1 MAASQIK
8 AIAATTVTEMRT
20 SPFLRGNA
28 IHYSSVPGAT
38 LYGANYPG
46 DNATGGKAQRWNG
59 NGSKTQW
66 NETELE
72 NLANADSAALSGG
85 SILRV
90 IVKQNG
96 ALLTRVGPSAVPTA
110 GQFSV
115 SANPRGV
122 ATIVFDDLPT
132 DTNIITIDD
141 GTNTPTIF
149 EFDPAGNGVTGGR
162 TEVDTAGDTL
172 VTEVAAAFAAAV
184 NSVTTTLTV
193 TARDNGDGSVTLVSD
208 LAGAITDLGVTTNNA
223 TDILVTNFA
232 GDTDDGVAILFGEAP
247 ALGDTL
253 DLFLIDAA
261 DIASAT
267 LAANIPKEVEGT
279 ELVYASAACQAIRL
293 TR

>member
-8 AIAATTVTEMRT
+8 AIAATTVTEMKS

-46 DNATGGKAQRWNG
+46 ADATGGKAQRWNG
-59 NGSKTQW
+59 NGTKFQW
-66 NETELE
+66 DETELE
-72 NLANADSAALSGG
+72 NLANADSGALSGG

-90 IVKQNG
+90 IVKKNG
-96 ALLTRVGPSAVPTA
+96 VLLTRVGPTAAPTA
-110 GQFSV
+110 TQFSV
-115 SANPRGV
+115 SANARGI

-132 DTNIITIDD
+132 DADIITIDD
-141 GTNTPTIF
+141 GTNTPTVF
-149 EFDPAGNGVTGGR
+149 EFDPAGDGVTGGR
-162 TEVDTAGDTL
+162 TEVDTDGDTL

-184 NSVTTTLTV
+184 NGVTTTLTV
-193 TARDNGDGSVTLVSD
+193 TARDNGDGSVTLFSD
-208 LAGAITDLGVTTNNA
+208 TAGEIADLGVTTSNA

-232 GDTDDGVAILFGEAP
+232 GDADDGVTLLFGAAP
-247 ALGDTL
+247 AAGDKL
-253 DLFLIDAA
+253 ELFLIDAA

-279 ELVYASAACQAIRL
+279 DLVYASAACQAIRL